1 MSKKTSRNPRATDKK
16 LLHEYQQTNCPGGPA
31 ESKEKDKT
39 KAGRNPK
46 VNTTGDCISIEGV
59 VKDHNDPE
67 PPPPLGT
74 SRATSVNSITG
85 PHSMEDFEKHYQC
98 LLLALH
104 ASRTQN
110 QQLCSEVQHLKQEKK
125 ALQGQSGK
133 EKEEMM
139 LASEE
144 HDLQSAL
151 AHMQQAAEE
160 RALELEQV
168 TSYLEAAKK
177 HAIELEMKLCA
188 VSTSQEETKD
198 NNIELTNTLNCMQLQ
213 LQEKARSYEDLE
225 EENVKLQERLDVLL
239 THKADMKVKMQELN
253 DMKELLTEFKLERHT
268 LEEDLK
274 VKSSQWNEKVQQL
287 LGQVKQLRAEE
298 KEEQLTEL
306 PHAQP
311 PAGPSQ
317 AEAQALP
324 LQKELKNLEEQ
335 LQTAVKET
343 QSVDLQNLE
352 QQQQLWLLEKNAEVW
367 EEDDQHRLKML
378 ETMEKEHETMQCSLV
393 AHNREL
399 PAQLAQL
406 QETCHRLSAEKEE
419 LASLLHSEQ
428 QGKKHAGEAA
438 AARGEDG
445 RELHERYLAQLQ
457 ELRATC
463 EQHLAANQQ
472 LSTEKEALQQRLQRQ
487 TQLLQQLQQE
497 QVQNQLTIQ
506 TVPQKLQATL
516 SCLEATRQENKQLR
530 AQLSCLA
537 FPREGEAVTKEEEG
551 EEATPAAVTVPAD
564 VDNPQT
570 MWDFY
575 RVAPSVAESKKLKLS
590 QQLRE
595 QQARCKCLHH
605 LTAHCQKKLKRQGL
619 LPKIWNHGTSGKIKQ
634 DTRVPEKK
642 LKICFTYNLP
652 VPDKLD
658 HQHQVDDLQRQCSQ
672 LSEQVSAMED
682 SIVFYKEQ
690 LEVLDELYRE
700 KDESVNQLSQ
710 DKRQKKQ
717 ELQELLLHLAGKD
730 VEGQDKTLAA
740 AHSPATEAM
749 SPLAGPKM
757 DISEDQ
763 QGFED
768 NMTPAQVEAG
778 PLENPTAEQMGLPLP
793 YVQHHQELAGLRP
806 EPSYPVFSRLTRM
819 LNLQY

>member
-39 KAGRNPK
+39 KTGRNPK
-46 VNTTGDCISIEGV
+46 VNTTGDCISTEGV
-59 VKDHNDPE
+59 VKDHTGPE

-74 SRATSVNSITG
+74 MRAASVKSITG
-85 PHSMEDFEKHYQC
+85 PHSIEDFEKHYQC

-133 EKEEMM
+133 EKEEM
-139 LASEE
+139 
-144 HDLQSAL
+144 
-151 AHMQQAAEE
+151 
-160 RALELEQV
+160 
-168 TSYLEAAKK
+168 
-177 HAIELEMKLCA
+177 
-188 VSTSQEETKD
+188 EETKD
-198 NNIELTNTLNCMQLQ
+198 NIELTKTLNCMQLQ
-213 LQEKARSYEDLE
+213 LQEKARSYKDLE
-225 EENVKLQERLDVLL
+225 GENSKLQERLDVLL

-253 DMKELLTEFKLERHT
+253 DIKELLTEFKLERHT

-298 KEEQLTEL
+298 KERGARQVLELESDLVALREQLTEL
-306 PHAQP
+306 PPAQP

-324 LQKELKNLEEQ
+324 PQKELKNLEEQ
-335 LQTAVKET
+335 LQTADKET
-343 QSVDLQNLE
+343 QSLDLQNLE
-352 QQQQLWLLEKNAEVW
+352 QQQQLWLLEKNAE
-367 EEDDQHRLKML
+367 
-378 ETMEKEHETMQCSLV
+378 
-393 AHNREL
+393 
-399 PAQLAQL
+399 
-406 QETCHRLSAEKEE
+406 
-419 LASLLHSEQ
+419 
-428 QGKKHAGEAA
+428 GKKHMQEKLQQREEKMEEWKAMAEFKDQVAL
-438 AARGEDG
+438 DLQ
-445 RELHERYLAQLQ
+445 ELHERSLAQLQ

-463 EQHLAANQQ
+463 EQYLAANEQ

-537 FPREGEAVTKEEEG
+537 FLREGEAVTKEEKG

-564 VDNPQT
+564 IDNPPP

-575 RVAPSVAESKKLKLS
+575 RVALSVAESKKLKLS
-590 QQLRE
+590 QQLWE

-605 LTAHCQKKLKRQGL
+605 LTAQCQKKLERQGL

-634 DTRVPEKK
+634 GTRVPEKK
-642 LKICFTYNLP
+642 LKICFTYNPP

-672 LSEQVSAMED
+672 LSEQISAMED

-700 KDESVNQLSQ
+700 KDEGVNQLSQ

-717 ELQELLLHLAGKD
+717 ELQELLLCLAGKD
-730 VEGQDKTLAA
+730 IEGQDKTLAA
-740 AHSPATEAM
+740 PHSPATEAV
-749 SPLAGPKM
+749 SPLAGPTKM

-763 QGFED
+763 QGFEEVYLED
-768 NMTPAQVEAG
+768 CPSGSWSPGEPHERADGAAAALCPA
-778 PLENPTAEQMGLPLP
+778 PPRTCRPT
-793 YVQHHQELAGLRP
+793 
-806 EPSYPVFSRLTRM
+806 S
-819 LNLQY
+819 

>member
-39 KAGRNPK
+39 KTGRNPK
-46 VNTTGDCISIEGV
+46 VNTTGDCISTEGV
-59 VKDHNDPE
+59 VKDHTGPE

-74 SRATSVNSITG
+74 MRAASVKSITG
-85 PHSMEDFEKHYQC
+85 PHSIEDFEKHYQC

-133 EKEEMM
+133 EKEEMACVQEALKTELEIQSLQT

-177 HAIELEMKLCA
+177 HAIELE
-188 VSTSQEETKD
+188 EETKD
-198 NNIELTNTLNCMQLQ
+198 NIELTKTLNCMQLQ

-225 EENVKLQERLDVLL
+225 GENAKLQERLDVLL

-253 DMKELLTEFKLERHT
+253 DIKELLTEFKLERHT

-274 VKSSQWNEKVQQL
+274 VKSSQWNEKVQQF

-298 KEEQLTEL
+298 KERGARQVLELESDLVALREQLTEL
-306 PHAQP
+306 PPAQP

-324 LQKELKNLEEQ
+324 PQKELKNLEEQ
-335 LQTAVKET
+335 LQTADKET
-343 QSVDLQNLE
+343 QSLDLQNLE
-352 QQQQLWLLEKNAEVW
+352 QQQQLWLLEKNAE
-367 EEDDQHRLKML
+367 
-378 ETMEKEHETMQCSLV
+378 
-393 AHNREL
+393 
-399 PAQLAQL
+399 
-406 QETCHRLSAEKEE
+406 
-419 LASLLHSEQ
+419 
-428 QGKKHAGEAA
+428 GKKHMQEKLQQREEKMEEWKAMAEFKDQVAL
-438 AARGEDG
+438 DLQ
-445 RELHERYLAQLQ
+445 ELHERSLAQLQ

-463 EQHLAANQQ
+463 EQYLAANEQ
-472 LSTEKEALQQRLQRQ
+472 LSTEKEALQQHLQRQ

-537 FPREGEAVTKEEEG
+537 FLREGEAVTKEEKG

-564 VDNPQT
+564 IDNPPP

-575 RVAPSVAESKKLKLS
+575 RVALSVAESKKLKLS
-590 QQLRE
+590 QQLWE

-605 LTAHCQKKLKRQGL
+605 LTAQCQKKLERQGL

-634 DTRVPEKK
+634 GTRVPEKK
-642 LKICFTYNLP
+642 LKICFTYNPP

-672 LSEQVSAMED
+672 LSEQISPMED

-690 LEVLDELYRE
+690 LQVLDELYRE
-700 KDESVNQLSQ
+700 KDEGVNQLSQ

-717 ELQELLLHLAGKD
+717 ELQELLLCLAGKD
-730 VEGQDKTLAA
+730 IEGQDKTLAA
-740 AHSPATEAM
+740 PHSPATEAV
-749 SPLAGPKM
+749 SPLAGPTKM

-763 QGFED
+763 QGFEEVYLED
-768 NMTPAQVEAG
+768 CPSGSWSPGEPHDRADGAAAALCPA
-778 PLENPTAEQMGLPLP
+778 PPRTCRPT
-793 YVQHHQELAGLRP
+793 
-806 EPSYPVFSRLTRM
+806 S
-819 LNLQY
+819 